1 MDKQAPH
8 NPKRNQQDNSN
19 KWLQYSGMATEMIFI
34 IEIFAVLGYYADN
47 KLNTTPFLLI
57 LLLLLGASI
66 SLYRIYKQLT

>member
-34 IEIFAVLGYYADN
+34 IGIFAVLGYYADN
-47 KLNTTPFLLI
+47 KLNTKPFLLI

>member
-8 NPKRNQQDNSN
+8 NLKRNQQDNSN